1 MEVRVMDPN
10 PQVSE
15 SIRLGNPPVSV
26 VIISL
31 GFEPVAIP
39 LSAYGDLIVGSL
51 SANRGRHR
59 RLC

>member
-1 MEVRVMDPN
+1 MDPN